1 MLLLI
6 LPSLIWMSASDL
18 KSHRI
23 PNKALIVLICIALG
37 NALINGHD
45 WRSHVTAFLIIFV
58 VTTFG
63 WKFFGLGMGDV
74 KLLGVLSLL
83 LIPVNLSSYQIF
95 TLTFAF
101 AAIVH
106 AAISSKGRFI
116 CDQAIPLA
124 PSLSLATVLV
134 HLI

>member
-18 KSHRI
+18 RSHRI
-23 PNKALIVLICIALG
+23 PNRALIVLTCISLCG
-37 NALINGHD
+37 TLINGHD
-45 WRSHVTAFLIIFV
+45 WSSHVTAFLVIFV
-58 VTTFG
+58 VATCG

-74 KLLGVLSLL
+74 KLLGVLSLF

-95 TLTFAF
+95 TLAFAF
-101 AAIVH
+101 AAIIHV
-106 AAISSKGRFI
+106 AISSKGRFT

-134 HLI
+134 HLF

>member
-18 KSHRI
+18 RSHRI
-23 PNKALIVLICIALG
+23 PNRALIVLTCIALG
-37 NALINGHD
+37 NAIIEGHD
-45 WRSHVTAFLIIFV
+45 WKSHVTAFLVIFV
-58 VTTFG
+58 VATCG
-63 WKFFGLGMGDV
+63 WKFFDLGMGDV

-83 LIPVNLSSYQIF
+83 LIPVNVSSYQIF
-95 TLTFAF
+95 TLTFTV

-106 AAISSKGRFI
+106 VAISTKGRFT

>member
-1 MLLLI
+1 MAL
-6 LPSLIWMSASDL
+6 SDL
-18 KSHRI
+18 RSHRI
-23 PNKALIVLICIALG
+23 PNRALIILTGIALG

-45 WRSHVTAFLIIFV
+45 WNSHVMASVMILV
-58 VTTFG
+58 AATFG

-74 KLLGVLSLL
+74 KLLGILSLL
-83 LIPVNLSSYQIF
+83 LIPVNVSSYQIF
-95 TLTFAF
+95 TFTFTL

-106 AAISSKGRFI
+106 AAISTKGRFT

>member
-6 LPSLIWMSASDL
+6 LPSLIWMSACDL
-18 KSHRI
+18 RLHRI
-23 PNKALIVLICIALG
+23 PNKALIVLTCIALG
-37 NALINGHD
+37 NTLNNGHD
-45 WRSHVTAFLIIFV
+45 WKSHVTAFLIILV
-58 VTTFG
+58 VTTSG

-83 LIPVNLSSYQIF
+83 LIPVNLSSYHIF
-95 TLTFAF
+95 TLTFAL

-106 AAISSKGRFI
+106 VAISSKGRFT

>member
-23 PNKALIVLICIALG
+23 PNKALIVLTCIALG
-37 NALINGHD
+37 NTLSNGHD
-45 WRSHVTAFLIIFV
+45 WKSHVTAFLIILV
-58 VTTFG
+58 VTTSG

-95 TLTFAF
+95 TLTFAL

-106 AAISSKGRFI
+106 VAISSKGRFT

>member
-18 KSHRI
+18 RSHRI
-23 PNKALIVLICIALG
+23 PNRALIVLTCIALG
-37 NALINGHD
+37 NALIKGHD
-45 WRSHVTAFLIIFV
+45 WKSHVTAFLVIFV
-58 VTTFG
+58 VATCG
-63 WKFFGLGMGDV
+63 WKFFDLGMGDV
-74 KLLGVLSLL
+74 KLLGVLSLFL
-83 LIPVNLSSYQIF
+83 VPVNLTSYQIF
-95 TLTFAF
+95 TLTFTV

-106 AAISSKGRFI
+106 VAFSTKGRFI
-116 CDQAIPLA
+116 SDQAFPLA